1 MSISLETPSA
11 SSPGG
16 QLPGKLALDG
26 AGSHRGEVAS
36 RKFLGSVPG
45 RVLLVFGLFLPTVLG
60 LGVWLSRP
68 ASVPP
73 DVKLRSAEELLAEGR
88 LAEARDLALELQGVD
103 YRDPGFPG
111 GVEYVLGMAA
121 FREALLEE
129 HAFQEQLYLV
139 AIENLKVAEE
149 RSVRLDVRPQ
159 WAYALAVSLSR
170 VGLLSEARPLLEDEV
185 LREGAFGDG
194 APEKVEAWLLLAE
207 YLLGVKT
214 EDSLRRAEGLNQLA
228 IDGVDAGAVG
238 GGVHRDQIRARL
250 QKVQIKLGVHKNG
263 EAKEALE
270 WVRAK
275 LDDKEA
281 GVELGYESLREI
293 RLLYAQTLMEDGR
306 LLREGGEPEEKV
318 VEVFRSAVAVLRD
331 LSKGS
336 DLDQAV
342 ARQAAYLL
350 GVCFRELGD
359 FENALGQFRMV
370 SGHGASQEATAS
382 HVAAGDVLRTKGGHD
397 GDALVEYGLALR
409 SIQSLDEYRNRWMDQ
424 KGFQEAIRR
433 AWESWIADKRFDRAI
448 ALAELMSPLFPEEM
462 AFEYSAVASQRWAE
476 FKQGEYDGSPVNRRE
491 EMWEEVRRRW
501 NRSGQAHERWAE
513 SLAATVRYGDALWAS
528 AEHYVHGQQH
538 AKALV
543 QLDKFIETNPTRFLP
558 TALVLRG
565 RTLMSLGRFQ
575 EAIRSFETVLADHAT
590 DVSAV
595 QAEYL
600 IGLSHLELNEPA
612 VAEKKWRE
620 ILQNSKLKPDALE
633 WQASLLGV
641 ARIRFRDAEAGH
653 DAIDRARRTEQ
664 LKLQGE
670 KLKEADRKYESAIGD
685 FDQYLSRYPASQDNP
700 WVMYDLAVAYQHS
713 ADLFDWARLDAPN
726 ENAKLEASESLVKRL
741 AESHRYYRESI
752 REFESLREKGRLD
765 KLGQSFLKNGYFF
778 SGDVLV
784 RLERYQDAIDAYT
797 VAANRYPKE
806 PETLGAYVEVA
817 TCYEHLKK
825 PDEARS
831 MIEQAK
837 VILRDMPPE
846 VFNSPSSQISKVEW
860 EKRLNWV
867 SGSKQ

>member
-1 MSISLETPSA
+1 
-11 SSPGG
+11 
-16 QLPGKLALDG
+16 
-26 AGSHRGEVAS
+26 
-36 RKFLGSVPG
+36 
-45 RVLLVFGLFLPTVLG
+45 
-60 LGVWLSRP
+60 
-68 ASVPP
+68 
-73 DVKLRSAEELLAEGR
+73 
-88 LAEARDLALELQGVD
+88 
-103 YRDPGFPG
+103 
-111 GVEYVLGMAA
+111 
-121 FREALLEE
+121 
-129 HAFQEQLYLV
+129 
-139 AIENLKVAEE
+139 
-149 RSVRLDVRPQ
+149 
-159 WAYALAVSLSR
+159 
-170 VGLLSEARPLLEDEV
+170 
-185 LREGAFGDG
+185 
-194 APEKVEAWLLLAE
+194 
-207 YLLGVKT
+207 
-214 EDSLRRAEGLNQLA
+214 
-228 IDGVDAGAVG
+228 
-238 GGVHRDQIRARL
+238 
-250 QKVQIKLGVHKNG
+250 
-263 EAKEALE
+263 
-270 WVRAK
+270 
-275 LDDKEA
+275 
-281 GVELGYESLREI
+281 
-293 RLLYAQTLMEDGR
+293 
-306 LLREGGEPEEKV
+306 
-318 VEVFRSAVAVLRD
+318 
-331 LSKGS
+331 
-336 DLDQAV
+336 
-342 ARQAAYLL
+342 
-350 GVCFRELGD
+350 
-359 FENALGQFRMV
+359 
-370 SGHGASQEATAS
+370 
-382 HVAAGDVLRTKGGHD
+382 
-397 GDALVEYGLALR
+397 
-409 SIQSLDEYRNRWMDQ
+409 
-424 KGFQEAIRR
+424 
-433 AWESWIADKRFDRAI
+433 
-448 ALAELMSPLFPEEM
+448 
-462 AFEYSAVASQRWAE
+462 
-476 FKQGEYDGSPVNRRE
+476 
-491 EMWEEVRRRW
+491 
-501 NRSGQAHERWAE
+501 
-513 SLAATVRYGDALWAS
+513 
-528 AEHYVHGQQH
+528 
-538 AKALV
+538 
-543 QLDKFIETNPTRFLP
+543 
-558 TALVLRG
+558 
-565 RTLMSLGRFQ
+565 MSLGRFQ
-575 EAIRSFETVLADHAT
+575 EAIRSFESVLADHAT

-653 DAIDRARRTEQ
+653 DALDRARRTEQ

-670 KLKEADRKYESAIGD
+670 KLKEADRKFESAIGD